1 VPPRD
6 WTLRIR
12 DILDSIEAI
21 RQYTAGMD
29 FEAFRADRRTV
40 DAVVHNIAVIGEAA
54 GNVSADVRN
63 ARPEIPWQLMRDFRN
78 VVIHRYFGIDRKI
91 VWDTI
96 QNDLP
101 ALVPTLRKLL
111 REET

>member
-1 VPPRD
+1 MPPRD